1 MSTTPAFAFT
11 PAPTILGSTD
21 ASIPAPAS
29 ATGGR
34 RKRTR
39 GGSGAAPYS
48 EYVYGNPSQQHAVAG
63 TNVIAA
69 VNDPSK
75 YGSVGGKKRTQKGLI
90 IPTVFLVSNGTRR
103 TRRRRSGKKG
113 GKSAKKRSS
122 SKKGGKSSK
131 K

>member
-1 MSTTPAFAFT
+1 MDTTPTPT
-11 PAPTILGSTD
+11 PAPH
-21 ASIPAPAS
+21 PNV
-29 ATGGR
+29 GGR

-39 GGSGAAPYS
+39 GGGGAASYA

-75 YGSVGGKKRTQKGLI
+75 YGSAGGKRRTQTGMI

-103 TRRRRSGKKG
+103 TKRRRSSKKG

-122 SKKGGKSSK
+122 SKKHSK